1 MASNV
6 LALQHS
12 MHGTAR
18 PKPLACIIMVKLS
31 VLFTSFEID
40 CAILLFRSM
49 PVQSQLPSYTYKLI
63 IAIGRRAL
71 MRTRKDVILVS
82 HTKSTFLHCVSF
94 SSPDFFKH
102 NETKIEN
109 YFSWISLAQSGA
121 KKTHPKDQYNENELN
136 AFQAIKRCVSF

>member
-63 IAIGRRAL
+63 NRYW
-71 MRTRKDVILVS
+71 S
-82 HTKSTFLHCVSF
+82 
-94 SSPDFFKH
+94 
-102 NETKIEN
+102 
-109 YFSWISLAQSGA
+109 SGA
-121 KKTHPKDQYNENELN
+121 HAHAQRCDSRLTHKQHISTLCFFLFARFLQTQRNQNRKLFLLNIFGSVRCEEDEPKRP
-136 AFQAIKRCVSF
+136 I